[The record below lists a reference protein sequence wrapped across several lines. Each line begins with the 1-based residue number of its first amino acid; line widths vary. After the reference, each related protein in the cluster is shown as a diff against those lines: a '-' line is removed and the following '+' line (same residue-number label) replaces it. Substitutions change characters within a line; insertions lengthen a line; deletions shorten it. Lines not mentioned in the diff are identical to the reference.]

1 MILLFHADNKPQI
14 LRLINRKTVYLQKTV
29 MPMYIHEHKEWPSF
43 SWNKELVGEKLNK
56 VNKAVGYLM
65 GRLSVIGFN
74 DKMYA
79 VVESISHDII
89 ASSEIEGVELNNEQ
103 VRSSVARKLGVQLPN
118 PTESSR
124 YIDGVVEMALD
135 ATVNFN
141 SPLTHKRLFGWHN
154 CLFPTGWSGP
164 TKIDVARYRSGEMK
178 VISGMF
184 GREKIH
190 YVAPAPEKIDEEMN
204 RFLDWFNSDAHSGY
218 VKSAIAHLW
227 FVCIH
232 PFDDGNG
239 RIGRAI
245 ADMALSQAENSK
257 MRFFSISY
265 QINKDK
271 KQYYDILEK
280 TQKGNCEITEWI
292 IWYLDCLLRSVE
304 QSDETLSKVLNK
316 AIFWQTHA
324 ETVLS
329 ERQREV
335 LNLYLDGYTGKLT
348 AKNWAKHVKVSPD
361 TAVRDIKD
369 LVEKGIL
376 MPQQGRVRD
385 VFYGIRCSESI
396 LVIPMPEDL

>member
-1 MILLFHADNKPQI
+1 MRII
-14 LRLINRKTVYLQKTV
+14 GRKTIYLQRTV
-29 MPMYIHEHKEWPSF
+29 MPMHIHEHKEWPTF
-43 SWNKELVGEKLNK
+43 SWDKELAGEKLNK

-74 DKMYA
+74 DKMSA
-79 VVESISHDII
+79 IVESISHDII
-89 ASSEIEGVELNNEQ
+89 ASSEIEGVELNNDQ
-103 VRSSVARKLGVQLPN
+103 VRSSVARKLGVHLQN
-118 PTESSR
+118 PAESSR

-141 SPLTHKRLFGWHN
+141 SPLTHERLFGWHN

-164 TKIDVARYRSGEMK
+164 TKIDVARYRSGDMK

-184 GREKIH
+184 GREKVH
-190 YVAPAPEKIDEEMN
+190 YAAPAPEKIDEEMN
-204 RFLDWFNSDAHSGY
+204 R
-218 VKSAIAHLW
+218 

-257 MRFFSISY
+257 MRFFSISH

-280 TQKGNCEITEWI
+280 TQKGDCEITGWI
-292 IWYLDCLLRSVE
+292 IWYLDCLLRSIE
-304 QSDETLSKVLNK
+304 QSDETLSKVLDK

-335 LNLYLDGYTGKLT
+335 LNLYLDGYPGKLT
-348 AKNWAKHVKVSPD
+348 VKNWAKHVKVSPD
-361 TAVRDIKD
+361 TAARDIKY

-376 MPQQGRVRD
+376 IPQEGRVRD
-385 VFYGIRCSESI
+385 VFYGIRCSESV
-396 LVIPMPEDL
+396 LVVPMPEDASGTLRPGK